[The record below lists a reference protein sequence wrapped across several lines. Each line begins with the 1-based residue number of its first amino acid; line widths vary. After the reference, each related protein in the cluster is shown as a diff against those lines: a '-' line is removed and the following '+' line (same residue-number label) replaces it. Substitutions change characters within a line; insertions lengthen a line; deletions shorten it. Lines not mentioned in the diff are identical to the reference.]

1 MSRRSGTVV
10 AARTGQYVLLA
21 IFVVFLAFPLVWM
34 LSMSLKG
41 PQELVAL
48 NLSLIPANPTLD
60 NFVAA
65 LTEQDLVQAAINS
78 ALVSTATAI
87 LTVVVALPAAY
98 TLVRFP
104 GKLQRV
110 ALGWIL
116 VSQVFPTILIVIP
129 LFLILKQ
136 LGLLNNLTGLTL
148 VYLVWSMPFVLYML
162 QSFIRAIPIE
172 LEEAAA
178 VDGAGRIGVV
188 RSIVFPLLAPGIV
201 VVLLFA
207 FIAAW
212 NEFFFALVVLQSPDL
227 TTIPV
232 RLARFVGSEGVV
244 RLGPLAAASLL
255 ATVPSLI
262 VFIALQRRITSGL
275 LAGGVKG

>member
-1 MSRRSGTVV
+1 VNRRSGTLL
-10 AARTGQYVLLA
+10 AARAGQYALLA
-21 IFVVFLAFPLVWM
+21 LFVVFLGFPLVWM

-41 PQELVAL
+41 PQELVEL
-48 NLSLIPANPTLD
+48 NPSFIPRNPTLN
-60 NFVAA
+60 NFIAA

-78 ALVSTATAI
+78 AIVSTLTAI
-87 LTVVVALPAAY
+87 LTVLVALPAAY
-98 TLVRFP
+98 TLIRFP
-104 GKLQRV
+104 GRLQKV
-110 ALGWIL
+110 ALAWIL

-136 LGLLNNLTGLTL
+136 LNLLNSLPGLTL

-172 LEEAAA
+172 LEEAAS
-178 VDGAGRIGVV
+178 VDGAGRLGVV
-188 RSIVFPLLAPGIV
+188 RRIVFPLLAPGIV

-255 ATVPSLI
+255 ATIPSLV

>member
-1 MSRRSGTVV
+1 MNDRRTAVLLGR
-10 AARTGQYVLLA
+10 AGQYLLLVA
-21 IFVVFLAFPLVWM
+21 FVIFLAFPLVWM
-34 LSMSLKG
+34 LSTSLKG

-48 NLSLIPANPTLD
+48 NPSLIPASPTLD
-60 NFVAA
+60 NFVRA

-78 ALVSTATAI
+78 AIVATGSAI
-87 LTVVVALPAAY
+87 LTVIAALPSAY
-98 TLVRFP
+98 ILVRFP
-104 GKLQRV
+104 GKLQKV
-110 ALGWIL
+110 AVAWIL
-116 VSQVFPTILIVIP
+116 VSQVFPMILIVIP

-136 LGLLNNLTGLTL
+136 LTLLNSLPGLML
-148 VYLVWSMPFVLYML
+148 VYLVWSMPFVLFML

-172 LEEAAA
+172 LEEAAS
-178 VDGAGRIGVV
+178 VDGASRIGVV
-188 RSIVFPLLAPGIV
+188 RRIVFPLLAPGIV

-212 NEFFFALVVLQSPDL
+212 NEFFFALVVLQDPDL

-255 ATVPSLI
+255 ATLPSLV

>member
-1 MSRRSGTVV
+1 MNGRGS
-10 AARTGQYVLLA
+10 AALLGRAGQYLLLA
-21 IFVVFLAFPLVWM
+21 AFVVFLAFPLVWM
-34 LSMSLKG
+34 LSTSLKG

-48 NLSLIPANPTLD
+48 NPSLIPASPTLD
-60 NFVAA
+60 NFVRA

-78 ALVSTATAI
+78 AIVATGSAL
-87 LTVVVALPAAY
+87 LTVVAALPAAY
-98 TLVRFP
+98 ILVRFP
-104 GKLQRV
+104 GKLQKIAV
-110 ALGWIL
+110 AWIL
-116 VSQVFPTILIVIP
+116 VSQVFPMILIVIP

-136 LGLLNNLTGLTL
+136 LALLNSLPGLIL
-148 VYLVWSMPFVLYML
+148 VYLVWSMPFVLFML

-172 LEEAAA
+172 LEEAAS
-178 VDGAGRIGVV
+178 VDGAGRVGVV
-188 RSIVFPLLAPGIV
+188 RRIVFPLLAPGIV

-207 FIAAW
+207 FIAGW
-212 NEFFFALVVLQSPDL
+212 NEFFFALVVLQDPDL

-255 ATVPSLI
+255 ATLPSLV

>member
-1 MSRRSGTVV
+1 MSRRQSKFLVR
-10 AARTGQYVLLA
+10 AGQYLLLA
-21 IFVVFLAFPLVWM
+21 LFVVFLAFPLVWM
-34 LSMSLKG
+34 LSTSLKG
-41 PQELVAL
+41 PRELVAL
-48 NLSLIPANPTLD
+48 NPTLIPAAPTLD
-60 NFVAA
+60 NFIAA

-78 ALVSTATAI
+78 AIVSFATAI

-98 TLVRFP
+98 VLIRFP
-104 GKLQRV
+104 GKLSRG

-116 VSQVFPTILIVIP
+116 ISQVFPLILIIIP
-129 LFLILKQ
+129 LFIILKS
-136 LGLLNNLTGLTL
+136 LGLLNSLPGLTL
-148 VYLVWSMPFVLYML
+148 VYVVWGLPFTLFML

-178 VDGAGRIGVV
+178 VDGAGRLNIIRTVV
-188 RSIVFPLLAPGIV
+188 LPLLAPGIV
-201 VVLLFA
+201 VVLLFG

-212 NEFFFALVVLQSPDL
+212 NEFFFALVVLQNPDL

-232 RLARFVGSEGVV
+232 RLARFVGSEGVI

-255 ATVPSLI
+255 ATIPSLL
-262 VFIALQRRITSGL
+262 VFIPLQRRITSGL

>member
-1 MSRRSGTVV
+1 MNDRRTAVLLGR
-10 AARTGQYVLLA
+10 AGQYLLLA
-21 IFVVFLAFPLVWM
+21 AFVVFLAFPLIWM
-34 LSMSLKG
+34 LSTSLKG

-48 NLSLIPANPTLD
+48 NPSLIPASPTLD
-60 NFVAA
+60 NFVRA
-65 LTEQDLVQAAINS
+65 LSEQDLVQAAINS
-78 ALVSTATAI
+78 AIVATGSAI
-87 LTVVVALPAAY
+87 LTVVAALPSAY
-98 TLVRFP
+98 ILVRFP
-104 GKLQRV
+104 GKLQKV
-110 ALGWIL
+110 AVAWIL
-116 VSQVFPTILIVIP
+116 VSQVFPMILIVIP

-136 LGLLNNLTGLTL
+136 LALLNSLPGLML
-148 VYLVWSMPFVLYML
+148 VYLVWSMPFVLFML

-172 LEEAAA
+172 LEEAAS

-188 RSIVFPLLAPGIV
+188 RRIVFPLLAPGIV

-212 NEFFFALVVLQSPDL
+212 NEFFFALVVLQDPDL

-255 ATVPSLI
+255 ATLPSLV

>member
-1 MSRRSGTVV
+1 MRRRSKTVL
-10 AARTGQYVLLA
+10 AARAGQYALLA
-21 IFVVFLAFPLVWM
+21 AFVVFLAFPLVWM
-34 LSMSLKG
+34 LSTSLKG

-48 NLSLIPANPTLD
+48 NSSLIPINPTLD
-60 NFVAA
+60 NFIAA

-78 ALVSTATAI
+78 AIVSFATAI
-87 LTVVVALPAAY
+87 MTVIVALPAAY
-98 TLVRFP
+98 TLVRYP
-104 GKLQRV
+104 GKLQSM
-110 ALGWIL
+110 AMAWIL

-136 LGLLNNLTGLTL
+136 LSLLNSLPGLTL

-172 LEEAAA
+172 LEEAAS

-255 ATVPSLI
+255 ATVPSLV

>member
-1 MSRRSGTVV
+1 
-10 AARTGQYVLLA
+10 
-21 IFVVFLAFPLVWM
+21 VFLAFPLVWM
-34 LSMSLKG
+34 LSTSLKG

-48 NLSLIPANPTLD
+48 NPSLIPLSPTLD
-60 NFVAA
+60 NFARA

-78 ALVSTATAI
+78 AIVATASAI
-87 LTVVVALPAAY
+87 LTVVAALPAAY

-104 GKLQRV
+104 GKLQKV
-110 ALGWIL
+110 AVGWIL
-116 VSQVFPTILIVIP
+116 VSQVFPMILIVIP

-136 LGLLNNLTGLTL
+136 LTLLNSLPGLIL
-148 VYLVWSMPFVLYML
+148 VYLVWSMPFVLFML

-178 VDGAGRIGVV
+178 VDGASRIGVV
-188 RSIVFPLLAPGIV
+188 RRIVFPLLAPGIV

-212 NEFFFALVVLQSPDL
+212 NEFFFALVVLQDPDL

-255 ATVPSLI
+255 ATLPSLV